1 MKQKNLLRLILAIMC
16 FFISITGYSYS
27 FVMDGIFYNIL
38 SDKTSIEVTYRD
50 SNYDTYI
57 GEIVIPSE
65 VSYNGKTYTVTA
77 IGDRAFYKCSS
88 VTSITIP
95 PSISKIGLYA
105 FENASHIQKVNI
117 SDLSAW
123 CMIDVDSYYSCPLIY
138 GGTLYLN
145 NTLVTS
151 LDALDSSCTTI
162 GKYAFYGNTNLT
174 NVVLPASITSVQSSA
189 FRGCSNMSYLE
200 VGANVRSMGEGAFK
214 SCSSLRTIKFND
226 SDETINLGRYESG
239 TIYKYFKDCPLK
251 TVYIGRNITWDHTD
265 MNSEYYDPFTTVTTA
280 IFNVS
285 ETSVYSAFRHSLT
298 TAYIGPKCRKF
309 SMRSNNLAN
318 LYVFT
323 NDITYAYLSSSKS
336 NIFVIDKNNIP
347 SKISELTCQSINN
360 LVDIQNLQNGAT
372 YVYGNTPKFDSNNFV
387 NNVADMALNT
397 SASFLDPSVGFHDL
411 GISLILSNNLWDA
424 NFNVPYSY
432 TVTPA
437 PLTVIANDA
446 SRKYGTENPEL
457 TCSFFGFK
465 NGETK
470 DVLTRMPNVET
481 TATITSN
488 VGTYPIIATGAEAQN
503 YTFNYERGT
512 LTITKADQT
521 IEWNQQFST
530 VNVGAVI
537 ELTATSSADLPIKY
551 TSTDETIAEIFSQGG
566 KQFVEFLKPG
576 NVSIRASQDGNE
588 NYNGADR
595 VSKSVKVDLLVSGIT
610 LNQNSATL
618 AEGNALQ
625 LTATVSPDNASNKT
639 LSWTSANPEIATVDA
654 NGKVKALKQG
664 KTTITVKSTDG
675 SDISA
680 QCELTV
686 IKLVEGI
693 SINITTATLTE
704 GQSLQLEA
712 TVSPELATNK
722 AVEWSSNNESVAIV
736 SQQGKVTAISK
747 GSAIITAKSTD
758 GSNVSAFCNVN
769 VIKLVSNIVLSESEM
784 TLNEGQSATLTA
796 IITPDLANN
805 KTLEWTSSNE
815 SVAKV
820 SSQGKVTAISKGTAI
835 ITATSTDGSNV
846 SASCT
851 VNVVKLVSGIV
862 LSETEMTLNEG
873 QSAQL
878 TAIVSSDANNK
889 TLAWSSSNETVATVT
904 QDGKV
909 TAKSKGTAIITVK
922 ATDGSN
928 VSASCTVNVVKL
940 VSGIVL
946 SESEMTLNEGQSA
959 QLTATVLP
967 DLASNKTLSWSSS
980 NEAIAIVTQ
989 EGKIT
994 AISKG
999 TAIITATSTDGSN
1012 ISTSCTVNVVKL
1024 VSGIVLSETEMTLN
1038 EGQSAQLT
1046 AIVSSD
1052 ANNKTLAWSS
1062 SNEAVVTVTQD
1073 GKVTAKSKGTAVI
1086 TVKATDG
1093 SNISASCIVNV
1104 VKPVSNII
1112 LSESEI
1118 TLNEGESSTLTATVL
1133 PDLASNKTLVWSS
1146 NKIGVATIDQN
1157 GNVTAIS
1164 RGMAV
1169 ITAKSTDGSNISA
1182 SCTVNVVKLVSSI
1195 HIDPTTITL
1204 KVGEQATISAY
1215 ALPADATN
1223 PTLNWYSDNSTI
1235 ASVEDGVVTAIKE
1248 GSAIIVVETT
1258 DGSNINERC
1267 RVKVEK
1273 RSAIDSVSTDEI
1285 KVSVSNGTITILNV
1299 PVNQMAQI
1307 LQTNGTTVKKQIS
1320 TGEVISYRP
1329 ANKGVYIIVVGNET
1343 FKVVI

>member
-1 MKQKNLLRLILAIMC
+1 
-16 FFISITGYSYS
+16 
-27 FVMDGIFYNIL
+27 
-38 SDKTSIEVTYRD
+38 
-50 SNYDTYI
+50 
-57 GEIVIPSE
+57 
-65 VSYNGKTYTVTA
+65 
-77 IGDRAFYKCSS
+77 
-88 VTSITIP
+88 
-95 PSISKIGLYA
+95 
-105 FENASHIQKVNI
+105 
-117 SDLSAW
+117 
-123 CMIDVDSYYSCPLIY
+123 
-138 GGTLYLN
+138 
-145 NTLVTS
+145 
-151 LDALDSSCTTI
+151 
-162 GKYAFYGNTNLT
+162 
-174 NVVLPASITSVQSSA
+174 
-189 FRGCSNMSYLE
+189 
-200 VGANVRSMGEGAFK
+200 
-214 SCSSLRTIKFND
+214 
-226 SDETINLGRYESG
+226 
-239 TIYKYFKDCPLK
+239 
-251 TVYIGRNITWDHTD
+251 
-265 MNSEYYDPFTTVTTA
+265 
-280 IFNVS
+280 
-285 ETSVYSAFRHSLT
+285 
-298 TAYIGPKCRKF
+298 
-309 SMRSNNLAN
+309 
-318 LYVFT
+318 
-323 NDITYAYLSSSKS
+323 
-336 NIFVIDKNNIP
+336 
-347 SKISELTCQSINN
+347 
-360 LVDIQNLQNGAT
+360 
-372 YVYGNTPKFDSNNFV
+372 
-387 NNVADMALNT
+387 
-397 SASFLDPSVGFHDL
+397 
-411 GISLILSNNLWDA
+411 
-424 NFNVPYSY
+424 
-432 TVTPA
+432 
-437 PLTVIANDA
+437 
-446 SRKYGTENPEL
+446 
-457 TCSFFGFK
+457 
-465 NGETK
+465 
-470 DVLTRMPNVET
+470 
-481 TATITSN
+481 
-488 VGTYPIIATGAEAQN
+488 
-503 YTFNYERGT
+503 
-512 LTITKADQT
+512 
-521 IEWNQQFST
+521 
-530 VNVGAVI
+530 
-537 ELTATSSADLPIKY
+537 
-551 TSTDETIAEIFSQGG
+551 
-566 KQFVEFLKPG
+566 
-576 NVSIRASQDGNE
+576 
-588 NYNGADR
+588 
-595 VSKSVKVDLLVSGIT
+595 
-610 LNQNSATL
+610 
-618 AEGNALQ
+618 
-625 LTATVSPDNASNKT
+625 
-639 LSWTSANPEIATVDA
+639 
-654 NGKVKALKQG
+654 
-664 KTTITVKSTDG
+664 
-675 SDISA
+675 
-680 QCELTV
+680 
-686 IKLVEGI
+686 
-693 SINITTATLTE
+693 
-704 GQSLQLEA
+704 
-712 TVSPELATNK
+712 
-722 AVEWSSNNESVAIV
+722 
-736 SQQGKVTAISK
+736 
-747 GSAIITAKSTD
+747 
-758 GSNVSAFCNVN
+758 
-769 VIKLVSNIVLSESEM
+769 
-784 TLNEGQSATLTA
+784 
-796 IITPDLANN
+796 
-805 KTLEWTSSNE
+805 
-815 SVAKV
+815 
-820 SSQGKVTAISKGTAI
+820 
-835 ITATSTDGSNV
+835 
-846 SASCT
+846 
-851 VNVVKLVSGIV
+851 
-862 LSETEMTLNEG
+862 MTLNEG

-1012 ISTSCTVNVVKL
+1012 ISASCTVNVVKL

-1062 SNEAVVTVTQD
+1062 SNEAVATVTQD

-1146 NKIGVATIDQN
+1146 NKIGVVTVDQN

-1164 RGMAV
+1164 KGIAV
-1169 ITAKSTDGSNISA
+1169 ITAKATDGSNISA

-1195 HIDPTTITL
+1195 HIDPTTVTL